1 MTDITDREVQ
11 ATTSSSA
18 MTDIEN
24 ALKSLKLSPADT
36 QQVVR
41 AFLAILNA
49 TPSSS
54 PSMLPCSSLSATDN
68 AASSHSAGNEDFKDS
83 EDEEQGDAPSLPPLQ
98 CATCAFSMAGAQPPV
113 ADAGSAPSSVIASTT
128 AVAETR
134 APTPASSLVAVP
146 TVVVPISPAAASL
159 PSAAASITAMTAP
172 IVANGAATTTTTTT
186 ASVGAAV
193 GPAVPLY
200 SQLPP
205 NVPSNAVLPPPH
217 LVTVG
222 HGYHVPGPNDNPP
235 FYVVTRGCNIGIFSG
250 WENVSPLVTG
260 VSHAVF
266 SRVGSIAEGHN
277 RMTMAR
283 TSAFAV
289 YLA

>member
-1 MTDITDREVQ
+1 MTDITDCEVQ
-11 ATTSSSA
+11 ATTSSST

-24 ALKSLKLSPADT
+24 ALNLLKLSPADT
-36 QQVVR
+36 QQVVH
-41 AFLAILNA
+41 AFTILNT

-54 PSMLPCSSLSATDN
+54 PSALPCFSLLATDN
-68 AASSHSAGNEDFKDS
+68 AASSHSASDEDFKDS
-83 EDEEQGDAPSLPPLQ
+83 EDEDQGDAPSLLLLQ
-98 CATCAFSMAGAQPPV
+98 CATCAFSMAGTQAPIT
-113 ADAGSAPSSVIASTT
+113 DAGSAPSSVIASTT

-134 APTPASSLVAVP
+134 APTPASSP
-146 TVVVPISPAAASL
+146 VVVPISPAAASV
-159 PSAAASITAMTAP
+159 PPAAASITAMTTP
-172 IVANGAATTTTTTT
+172 IVANGATTTTTTTT

-193 GPAVPLY
+193 GPALPLY

-217 LVTVG
+217 LVTVS

-250 WENVSPLVTG
+250 WENVLPLVTG

-266 SRVGSIAEGHN
+266 SCVGSIAEGHN
-277 RMTMAR
+277 WMTMAR
-283 TSAFAV
+283 TSVFAV